1 MTNLAAGLK
10 GSMMMCLPK
19 SARLVVFF
27 IGLIISLCA
36 SLAVSD
42 VPSYP
47 VVIQTPE
54 GRQSIYQLELAATPA
69 ARRLGLMH
77 RDELGA
83 VDGMLF
89 VWPEEDYR
97 IFWMKDTPLSL
108 DILFFS
114 SERYLVSRYENTVPF
129 SEKQLSSVKPARYVI
144 ELNAGQAQLQGMKTG
159 SLLILPDAL
168 VRALNGQS

>member
-1 MTNLAAGLK
+1 MY
-10 GSMMMCLPK
+10 S
-19 SARLVVFF
+19 
-27 IGLIISLCA
+27 
-36 SLAVSD
+36 
-42 VPSYP
+42 SYP

-108 DILFFS
+108 DILLFYLNDILCPDMRIPYLFPKS
-114 SERYLVSRYENTVPF
+114 SYR
-129 SEKQLSSVKPARYVI
+129 QLSQPAMS
-144 ELNAGQAQLQGMKTG
+144 LN
-159 SLLILPDAL
+159 
-168 VRALNGQS
+168 